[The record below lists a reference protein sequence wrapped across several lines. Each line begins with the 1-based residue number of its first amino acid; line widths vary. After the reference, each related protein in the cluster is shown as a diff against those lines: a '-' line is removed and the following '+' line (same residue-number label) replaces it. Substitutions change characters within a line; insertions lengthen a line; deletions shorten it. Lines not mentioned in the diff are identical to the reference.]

1 MRMPTPFR
9 VGDKVVYPNH
19 GVGVIEHIS
28 SVDGD
33 GGALPQYYQLR
44 IEASN
49 LRVMVPFSNAESVGL
64 RAPAAAAELATILA
78 YLEQS
83 EALDAST
90 DWKGRFRVNS
100 EKMRHGGLE
109 QVAEVLK
116 SLAQLNQTKTL
127 SFREKKMLDRAA
139 FLLAAELACARKVDA
154 EQALAEVQ
162 SSLAKAGVVL
172 PPADAD
178 DDHSH

>member
-1 MRMPTPFR
+1 MAASFR

-19 GVGVIEHIS
+19 GVGIIEHIS
-28 SVDGD
+28 AADED
-33 GGALPQYYQLR
+33 RALPQFYQLR

-49 LRVMVPFSNAESVGL
+49 LRVMVPFGNAESVGL
-64 RAPAAAAELATILA
+64 RPPTPAAELAVILA

-83 EALDAST
+83 EAFEASS

-100 EKMRHGGLE
+100 EKMRQGVLE

-116 SLAQLNQTKTL
+116 SLAQLNQAKPL

-139 FLLAAELACARKVDA
+139 FLLAAELACARKVGP

-172 PPADAD
+172 PPADEED
-178 DDHSH
+178 GHS